1 MAPFLGAASCRKRQ
15 SRRAGGAG
23 MFGRMSM
30 RYRFRSAVLPLL
42 VGLLLAVVAAACG
55 GGSNGAD
62 PLADF
67 GIMTFDDLPE
77 AAPEPTVP
85 ALDLREDWILEVGFV
100 HARVVMAESLRR
112 TVRDLA
118 VLAESP
124 GSAPGLEWVVSV
136 HEATLAAEGFFDRT
150 LQTDTPAAM
159 QDKYYDLRRQYVEA
173 VQMAGF
179 GSDRLLGAS
188 LVIGPDG
195 RTAAELSAQEREEYD
210 RLLREAEF
218 YLSHAERMNEL
229 LVSGYQ
235 DLLEG
240 LRLEE

>member
-1 MAPFLGAASCRKRQ
+1 MGAVGGRGGQ
-15 SRRAGGAG
+15 SRLAGGAD
-23 MFGRMSM
+23 MLARMSV

-42 VGLLLAVVAAACG
+42 LCLLLAALSAGVACG
-55 GGSNGAD
+55 GGGDGDD

-85 ALDLREDWILEVGFV
+85 ALDLREDWILEVGFL

-112 TVRDLA
+112 TVRDLSA
-118 VLAESP
+118 LTESP
-124 GSAPGLEWVVSV
+124 GGTPGLEWVVAV

-159 QDKYYDLRRQYVEA
+159 QDRYYDLRRQYVEA

-195 RTAAELSAQEREEYD
+195 RTAAELSAVEREEYD

>member
-1 MAPFLGAASCRKRQ
+1 
-15 SRRAGGAG
+15 
-23 MFGRMSM
+23 MSVP
-30 RYRFRSAVLPLL
+30 YRFGNAVLPLL
-42 VGLLLAVVAAACG
+42 LLFVLLATLPAFAACG
-55 GGSNGAD
+55 GGGDGAD

-67 GIMTFDDLPE
+67 GIMTFDDLPP
-77 AAPEPTVP
+77 AEPDPTAP
-85 ALDLREDWILEVGFV
+85 ALDLREDWILEVGFL
-100 HARVVMAESLRR
+100 HARVVMAEALRR
-112 TVRDLA
+112 TVRDLSA
-118 VLAESP
+118 LAENP
-124 GSAPGLEWVVSV
+124 GAAPGLEWVVSV
-136 HEATLAAEGFFDRT
+136 HEATLGAEGFFDRT

-195 RTAAELSAQEREEYD
+195 RTAGELSAVEREEYD